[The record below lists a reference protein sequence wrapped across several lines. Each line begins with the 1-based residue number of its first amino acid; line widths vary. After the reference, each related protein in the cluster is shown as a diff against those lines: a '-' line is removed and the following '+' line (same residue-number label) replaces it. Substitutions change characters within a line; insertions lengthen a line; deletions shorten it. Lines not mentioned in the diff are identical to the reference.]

1 MLNSK
6 KNFPKIFK
14 ALASYTISI
23 INILVFLI
31 ISIGIIAE
39 IIGYNDKDQ
48 ILGKYGSIV
57 ASQFYYLFGFS
68 GIIFSIYMLKKSSDF
83 LKAKENKKLFKNIF
97 LILIITISL
106 GGLIFI
112 FREFVTVFNNYK
124 IIGFIPFKLSDF
136 LVKNLA
142 GSIGT
147 TLFYILIS
155 IFSINQ
161 LNNKLLS
168 AILKKIVNSF
178 SKLRFVFNNYKIIGF
193 IPFKLSDFLV
203 KNIAGSIGTTLFYIL
218 ISIFSINQLNN
229 KLLSSILKKIVNSF
243 SKLRFIF
250 NRTKYQN
257 TSKDEENEI
266 KINLEKEPEKQKL
279 QLEDKVEQVVETG
292 VVKNEKRKKKFT
304 NFQLPSLSLLDEPEK
319 PKVPYNKEMALEK
332 ARSIEEK
339 LVNFGIEGK
348 ITEIK
353 PGPVITMY
361 EYKPAAGTKI
371 NKIASLSNDL
381 AMALKATRVRII
393 APIPGK
399 DVVGIEVPN
408 DIRETVYLK
417 ELLSKEKFKKDLSPI
432 FLSLGKDIGG
442 SPMFMDLKKAPHLM
456 IAGTT
461 GSGKSVFLHSIIT
474 SMLYKGTPQDLRFIM
489 IDPKMLELSGYEDI
503 PHLLH
508 PVVTDPKKSAAA
520 LRWAVKEMEMRYK
533 LLSDIGVRDIDSYNS
548 KVQSN
553 NDFDAASDLLPY
565 IVIIIDELADL
576 MFVAPNEIKESI
588 TRLSQMA
595 RAAGIHLIVASQRPS
610 ADVVAGLIK
619 ANFPARI
626 SFAVSSKTDSRI
638 ILDASGAEEL
648 LGKGDMLLLQPPN
661 NLIRIQGSI
670 ISDKE
675 RENISNH
682 LKKESPPE
690 YNSEITKVEE
700 ETIEGEE
707 LNYEKDALYDQALE
721 IVKQTKQ
728 ASISMVQRR
737 LKIGYNRAANIIE
750 MMERE
755 GIVGE
760 QESAGKPRK
769 VNI

>member
-1 MLNSK
+1 MSK
-6 KNFPKIFK
+6 IKDKFNNFLKIIPQ
-14 ALASYTISI
+14 Y
-23 INILVFLI
+23 ILVI
-31 ISIGIIAE
+31 
-39 IIGYNDKDQ
+39 
-48 ILGKYGSIV
+48 
-57 ASQFYYLFGFS
+57 FGLLTF
-68 GIIFSIYMLKKSSDF
+68 
-83 LKAKENKKLFKNIF
+83 
-97 LILIITISL
+97 LIITIGIFIELLDIENKQQVIGYYGSYISSGFYYYFGLSGLIISLYGLYKLLNYFSNKKDENIIKKTFFVFLLSVSL

-112 FREFVTVFNNYK
+112 FREYITLFDNYK
-124 IIGFIPFKLSDF
+124 IIGFISYKITDFLIIKLS
-136 LVKNLA
+136 

-147 TLFYILIS
+147 TIFYIFLS
-155 IFSINQ
+155 IFSIIQINS
-161 LNNKLLS
+161 NVINIVRKLF
-168 AILKKIVNSF
+168 K
-178 SKLRFVFNNYKIIGF
+178 
-193 IPFKLSDFLV
+193 KLSFR
-203 KNIAGSIGTTLFYIL
+203 KSNIKVSDV
-218 ISIFSINQLNN
+218 N
-229 KLLSSILKKIVNSF
+229 KSDNK
-243 SKLRFIF
+243 
-250 NRTKYQN
+250 
-257 TSKDEENEI
+257 I
-266 KINLEKEPEKQKL
+266 KINIDKDL
-279 QLEDKVEQVVETG
+279 DKVPEEELIIEKVENENN
-292 VVKNEKRKKKFT
+292 VSLKAKNKDYYSNYK
-304 NFQLPSLSLLDEPEK
+304 LPALTLLDEPNK
-319 PKVPYNKEMALEK
+319 PKLPYDKTVAIEK
-332 ARSIEEK
+332 AKNIEEK
-339 LVNFGIEGK
+339 LLNFGIEGK

-361 EYKPAAGTKI
+361 EYKPQAGTKI

-381 AMALKATRVRII
+381 AMSLKATRVRIV

-408 DIRETVYLK
+408 ENRETVYLK
-417 ELLSKEKFKKDLSPI
+417 ELLSKDRFKKDTSPI
-432 FLSLGKDIGG
+432 FLSLGKDISG

-461 GSGKSVFLHSIIT
+461 GSGKSVFLHSIIA
-474 SMLYKGTPQDLRFIM
+474 SMFYKASPQDLRFIM

-520 LRWAVKEMEMRYK
+520 LKWAVKEMETRYK
-533 LLSDIGVRDIDSYNS
+533 LLSDIGVRDIDSYNNKIKNSSDYDS
-548 KVQSN
+548 KTDV
-553 NDFDAASDLLPY
+553 LPY

-638 ILDASGAEEL
+638 ILDSSGAEEL

-675 RENISNH
+675 RENIASH
-682 LKKESPPE
+682 LKIQGKPD
-690 YNSEITKVEE
+690 YNSDITKLINDNVEND
-700 ETIEGEE
+700 E
-707 LNYEKDALYDQALE
+707 LNIEKDPLYDQALE
-721 IVKQTKQ
+721 IIKQTQQ
-728 ASISMVQRR
+728 ASISMIQRR

-750 MMERE
+750 MMERD

-769 VNI
+769 VYL

>member
-1 MLNSK
+1 MLK
-6 KNFPKIFK
+6 LKDKFTKFFGIVPI
-14 ALASYTISI
+14 Y
-23 INILVFLI
+23 ILVILALLTFLI

-39 IIGYNDKDQ
+39 VFNVSDKKV
-48 ILGKYGSIV
+48 ILGVYGSYI
-57 ASQFYYLFGFS
+57 STKFYYFFGIS
-68 GIIFSIYMLKKSSDF
+68 GLIISIYSI
-83 LKAKENKKLFKNIF
+83 KKLLNFFTHKIDKGLGKRFFFIF
-97 LILIITISL
+97 ILSIST
-106 GGLIFI
+106 GGLIYL
-112 FREFVTVFNNYK
+112 FREYVNLFNNYQ
-124 IIGFIPFKLSDF
+124 IIGLIPFKLSEF
-136 LVKNLA
+136 LIKILA

-147 TLFYILIS
+147 TIFYLFIS
-155 IFSINQ
+155 VFSILQ
-161 LNNKLLS
+161 LKNNFFTNV
-168 AILKKIVNSF
+168 I
-178 SKLRFVFNNYKIIGF
+178 KIIKTF
-193 IPFKLSDFLV
+193 NKKERVSDN
-203 KNIAGSIGTTLFYIL
+203 KKEK
-218 ISIFSINQLNN
+218 INQN
-229 KLLSSILKKIVNSF
+229 
-243 SKLRFIF
+243 
-250 NRTKYQN
+250 
-257 TSKDEENEI
+257 EEI
-266 KINLEKEPEKQKL
+266 KINIEKDNIKVSEAEALVSEPL
-279 QLEDKVEQVVETG
+279 DKTNT
-292 VVKNEKRKKKFT
+292 KKIIKDNNKKKYDDFI
-304 NFQLPSLSLLDEPEK
+304 LPGLNLLDEPVE
-319 PKVPYNKEMALEK
+319 PKVPYDKNIAIEK
-332 ARSIEEK
+332 AKGIEEK
-339 LVNFGIEGK
+339 LLNFGIEGK

-361 EYKPAAGTKI
+361 EYKPEAGTKI

-408 DIRETVYLK
+408 DNRETVFLK
-417 ELLSKEKFKKDLSPI
+417 ELLSKEKFKNDSSPI
-432 FLSLGKDIGG
+432 FLSLGKDISGA
-442 SPMFMDLKKAPHLM
+442 PMFMDLKKAPHLM

-474 SMLYKGTPQDLRFIM
+474 SMLYKASPKELRFIM
-489 IDPKMLELSGYEDI
+489 IDPKMLELSGYEDV

-520 LRWAVKEMEMRYK
+520 LKWAVREMETRYK

-548 KVQSN
+548 KVQKSSDYN
-553 NDFDAASDLLPY
+553 TDSDLLPY

-638 ILDASGAEEL
+638 ILDSSGAEEL

-670 ISDKE
+670 ISDGE
-675 RENISNH
+675 RENISTH
-682 LKKESPPE
+682 LKDQSPPE
-690 YNSEITKVEE
+690 YNEEITKIPDESFDTE
-700 ETIEGEE
+700 DINISKDP
-707 LNYEKDALYDQALE
+707 LYEQALE
-721 IVKQTKQ
+721 IVTQTKQ

-760 QESAGKPRK
+760 QEAAGKPRK

>member
-6 KNFPKIFK
+6 NNFPKIFK
-14 ALASYTISI
+14 VLASYTLSI
-23 INILVFLI
+23 INILIFLI

-39 IIGYNDKDQ
+39 IIGYSDKNL
-48 ILGKYGSIV
+48 ILGKYGSII
-57 ASQFYYLFGFS
+57 ASQFYYLFGLS
-68 GIIFSIYMLKKSSDF
+68 GIIFSVYILKKSLDF

-97 LILIITISL
+97 LILIITISC

-112 FREFVTVFNNYK
+112 FREFFAVFNNYR

-136 LVKNLA
+136 LIKNIA
-142 GSIGT
+142 GSVGT

-155 IFSINQ
+155 TFSINQ
-161 LNNKLLS
+161 LNNKLLEIIS
-168 AILKKIVNSF
+168 KKLINLI
-178 SKLRFVFNNYKIIGF
+178 SKLKFVFNKTEDQ
-193 IPFKLSDFLV
+193 S
-203 KNIAGSIGTTLFYIL
+203 
-218 ISIFSINQLNN
+218 
-229 KLLSSILKKIVNSF
+229 
-243 SKLRFIF
+243 
-250 NRTKYQN
+250 
-257 TSKDEENEI
+257 TSKNEENEI
-266 KINLEKEPEKQKL
+266 KINLEKEPEKQKPIV
-279 QLEDKVEQVVETG
+279 ENRVEQIAESNI
-292 VVKNEKRKKKFT
+292 VKSEKRKKKFT

-319 PKVPYNKEMALEK
+319 PKVPYNKEMALNK

-417 ELLSKEKFKKDLSPI
+417 ELLSKDKFKKDLSPI

-520 LRWAVKEMEMRYK
+520 LKWAVKEMEMRYK

-548 KVQSN
+548 KIQSN
-553 NDFDAASDLLPY
+553 NDFDATSDLLPY

-682 LKKESPPE
+682 LKNESPPE

-700 ETIEGEE
+700 ESIEGEE

>member
-6 KNFPKIFK
+6 NNFPKIFK
-14 ALASYTISI
+14 VLALYTLSI
-23 INILVFLI
+23 INILIFLI

-39 IIGYNDKDQ
+39 IIGYSDKNL
-48 ILGKYGSIV
+48 ILGKYGSII
-57 ASQFYYLFGFS
+57 ASQFYYLFGLS
-68 GIIFSIYMLKKSSDF
+68 GIIFSIYILKKSLDF

-97 LILIITISL
+97 LILIITISC

-112 FREFVTVFNNYK
+112 FREFFAVFNNYK

-136 LVKNLA
+136 LIKNIA
-142 GSIGT
+142 GSVGT
-147 TLFYILIS
+147 TLFYVLIS

-161 LNNKLLS
+161 LNDKLLGIIS
-168 AILKKIVNSF
+168 KKLINLI
-178 SKLRFVFNNYKIIGF
+178 SKL
-193 IPFKLSDFLV
+193 
-203 KNIAGSIGTTLFYIL
+203 
-218 ISIFSINQLNN
+218 
-229 KLLSSILKKIVNSF
+229 KLL
-243 SKLRFIF
+243 F
-250 NRTKYQN
+250 NKTEDQS
-257 TSKDEENEI
+257 TSKNEENEI
-266 KINLEKEPEKQKL
+266 KINLEKEPEKQKPIV
-279 QLEDKVEQVVETG
+279 EDRVEQIAESN

-319 PKVPYNKEMALEK
+319 PKVPYNKEMALDK

-417 ELLSKEKFKKDLSPI
+417 ELLSKDKFKKDLSPI

-520 LRWAVKEMEMRYK
+520 LKWAVKEMEMRYK

-553 NDFDAASDLLPY
+553 NDFDATSDLLPY

-682 LKKESPPE
+682 LKNESPPE

-700 ETIEGEE
+700 ESVEGEE

>member
-6 KNFPKIFK
+6 NNFPKIFK
-14 ALASYTISI
+14 VLALYTLSI
-23 INILVFLI
+23 INILIFLI

-39 IIGYNDKDQ
+39 IIGYNEKNL
-48 ILGKYGSIV
+48 ILGKYGSII
-57 ASQFYYLFGFS
+57 ASQFYYLFGLS
-68 GIIFSIYMLKKSSDF
+68 GIIFSIYILKKSLDF

-97 LILIITISL
+97 LILIITISC

-112 FREFVTVFNNYK
+112 FREFFAVFNNYK

-136 LVKNLA
+136 LIKNIA
-142 GSIGT
+142 GSVGT

-161 LNNKLLS
+161 LNDKLLGIIS
-168 AILKKIVNSF
+168 KKLINLI
-178 SKLRFVFNNYKIIGF
+178 SKL
-193 IPFKLSDFLV
+193 
-203 KNIAGSIGTTLFYIL
+203 
-218 ISIFSINQLNN
+218 
-229 KLLSSILKKIVNSF
+229 KLL
-243 SKLRFIF
+243 F
-250 NRTKYQN
+250 NKTEDQS
-257 TSKDEENEI
+257 TSKNEENEI
-266 KINLEKEPEKQKL
+266 KINLEKEPEKQKPIV
-279 QLEDKVEQVVETG
+279 EDRVEQIAESN

-319 PKVPYNKEMALEK
+319 PKVPYNKEMALDK

-417 ELLSKEKFKKDLSPI
+417 ELLSKDKFKKDLSPI

-520 LRWAVKEMEMRYK
+520 LKWAVKEMEMRYK

-553 NDFDAASDLLPY
+553 NDFDATSDLLPY

-682 LKKESPPE
+682 LKNESPPE

-700 ETIEGEE
+700 ESIEGEE

>member
-1 MLNSK
+1 MSK
-6 KNFPKIFK
+6 IKDKFNNFLKIIPQ
-14 ALASYTISI
+14 Y
-23 INILVFLI
+23 ILVI
-31 ISIGIIAE
+31 
-39 IIGYNDKDQ
+39 
-48 ILGKYGSIV
+48 
-57 ASQFYYLFGFS
+57 FGLLTF
-68 GIIFSIYMLKKSSDF
+68 
-83 LKAKENKKLFKNIF
+83 
-97 LILIITISL
+97 LIITIGIFIELLDIENKQQVIGYYGSYISSGFYYYFGLSGLIISLYGLYKLLNYFSNKKDENIIKKTFFVFLLSVSL

-112 FREFVTVFNNYK
+112 FREYITLFDNYK
-124 IIGFIPFKLSDF
+124 IIGFISYKITDFLIIKLS
-136 LVKNLA
+136 

-147 TLFYILIS
+147 TIFYIFLS
-155 IFSINQ
+155 IFSIIQINS
-161 LNNKLLS
+161 NVINIVRKLF
-168 AILKKIVNSF
+168 K
-178 SKLRFVFNNYKIIGF
+178 
-193 IPFKLSDFLV
+193 KLSFR
-203 KNIAGSIGTTLFYIL
+203 KSNIKVSDV
-218 ISIFSINQLNN
+218 N
-229 KLLSSILKKIVNSF
+229 KSDNK
-243 SKLRFIF
+243 
-250 NRTKYQN
+250 
-257 TSKDEENEI
+257 I
-266 KINLEKEPEKQKL
+266 KINIDKDL
-279 QLEDKVEQVVETG
+279 DKVPEEELIIEKVENENN
-292 VVKNEKRKKKFT
+292 VSLKAKNKDYYSNYK
-304 NFQLPSLSLLDEPEK
+304 LPALTLLDEPNK
-319 PKVPYNKEMALEK
+319 PKLPYDKSVAIEK
-332 ARSIEEK
+332 AKNIEEK
-339 LVNFGIEGK
+339 LLNFGIEGK

-361 EYKPAAGTKI
+361 EYKPQAGTKI

-381 AMALKATRVRII
+381 AMSLKATRVRIV

-408 DIRETVYLK
+408 ENRETVYLK
-417 ELLSKEKFKKDLSPI
+417 ELLSKDRFKKDTSPI
-432 FLSLGKDIGG
+432 FLSLGKDISG

-461 GSGKSVFLHSIIT
+461 GSGKSVFLHSIIA
-474 SMLYKGTPQDLRFIM
+474 SMFFKASPQDLKFIM

-520 LRWAVKEMEMRYK
+520 LKWAVKEMETRYK
-533 LLSDIGVRDIDSYNS
+533 LLSDIGVRDIDSYNNKIKNSSDYDS
-548 KVQSN
+548 KTDV
-553 NDFDAASDLLPY
+553 LPY

-638 ILDASGAEEL
+638 ILDSSGAEEL

-675 RENISNH
+675 RENIASH
-682 LKKESPPE
+682 LKIQGKPD
-690 YNSEITKVEE
+690 YNSDITKLINDNVEND
-700 ETIEGEE
+700 E
-707 LNYEKDALYDQALE
+707 LNIEKDPLYDQALE
-721 IVKQTKQ
+721 IIKQTQQ
-728 ASISMVQRR
+728 ASISMIQRR

-750 MMERE
+750 MMERD

-769 VNI
+769 VYL

>member
-6 KNFPKIFK
+6 NNFPKIFK
-14 ALASYTISI
+14 VLALYTLSI
-23 INILVFLI
+23 INILIFLI

-39 IIGYNDKDQ
+39 IIGYSDKNL
-48 ILGKYGSIV
+48 ILGKYGSII
-57 ASQFYYLFGFS
+57 ASQFYYLFGLS
-68 GIIFSIYMLKKSSDF
+68 GIIFSIYILKKSLDF

-97 LILIITISL
+97 LILIITISC

-112 FREFVTVFNNYK
+112 FREFFAVFNNYK

-136 LVKNLA
+136 LIKNIA
-142 GSIGT
+142 GSVGT

-161 LNNKLLS
+161 LNNKLLGIIS
-168 AILKKIVNSF
+168 KKLINLI
-178 SKLRFVFNNYKIIGF
+178 SKL
-193 IPFKLSDFLV
+193 
-203 KNIAGSIGTTLFYIL
+203 
-218 ISIFSINQLNN
+218 
-229 KLLSSILKKIVNSF
+229 KLL
-243 SKLRFIF
+243 F
-250 NRTKYQN
+250 NKTEDQS
-257 TSKDEENEI
+257 TSKNEENEI
-266 KINLEKEPEKQKL
+266 KINLEKEPEKQKPIV
-279 QLEDKVEQVVETG
+279 EDRVEQIAERN

-319 PKVPYNKEMALEK
+319 PKVPYNKEMALDK

-417 ELLSKEKFKKDLSPI
+417 ELLSKDKFKKDLSPI

-520 LRWAVKEMEMRYK
+520 LKWAVKEMEMRYK

-553 NDFDAASDLLPY
+553 NDFDATSDLLPY

-682 LKKESPPE
+682 LKNESPPE

-700 ETIEGEE
+700 ESIEGEE

>member
-1 MLNSK
+1 MSK
-6 KNFPKIFK
+6 IKDKFNNFLKIIPQ
-14 ALASYTISI
+14 Y
-23 INILVFLI
+23 ILVI
-31 ISIGIIAE
+31 
-39 IIGYNDKDQ
+39 
-48 ILGKYGSIV
+48 
-57 ASQFYYLFGFS
+57 FGLLTF
-68 GIIFSIYMLKKSSDF
+68 
-83 LKAKENKKLFKNIF
+83 
-97 LILIITISL
+97 LIITIGIFIELLDIENKQQVIGYYGSYISSGFYYYFGLSGLIISLYGLYKLLNYFSNKKDENIIKKTFFVFLLSVSL

-112 FREFVTVFNNYK
+112 FREYITLFDNYK
-124 IIGFIPFKLSDF
+124 IIGFISYKITDFLIIKLS
-136 LVKNLA
+136 

-147 TLFYILIS
+147 TIFYIFLS
-155 IFSINQ
+155 IFSIIQINS
-161 LNNKLLS
+161 NVINIVKKLF
-168 AILKKIVNSF
+168 K
-178 SKLRFVFNNYKIIGF
+178 
-193 IPFKLSDFLV
+193 KLSFR
-203 KNIAGSIGTTLFYIL
+203 KSNIKVSDV
-218 ISIFSINQLNN
+218 N
-229 KLLSSILKKIVNSF
+229 KSDNK
-243 SKLRFIF
+243 
-250 NRTKYQN
+250 
-257 TSKDEENEI
+257 I
-266 KINLEKEPEKQKL
+266 KINIDKDL
-279 QLEDKVEQVVETG
+279 DKVPEEELIIEKVENENN
-292 VVKNEKRKKKFT
+292 VSLKAKNKDYYSNYK
-304 NFQLPSLSLLDEPEK
+304 LPALTLLDEPNK
-319 PKVPYNKEMALEK
+319 PKLPYDKTVAIEK
-332 ARSIEEK
+332 AKNIEEK
-339 LVNFGIEGK
+339 LLNFGIEGK

-361 EYKPAAGTKI
+361 EYKPQAGTKI

-381 AMALKATRVRII
+381 AMSLKATRVRIV

-408 DIRETVYLK
+408 ENRETVYLK
-417 ELLSKEKFKKDLSPI
+417 ELLSKDRFKKDTSPI
-432 FLSLGKDIGG
+432 FLSLGKDISG

-461 GSGKSVFLHSIIT
+461 GSGKSVFLHSIIA
-474 SMLYKGTPQDLRFIM
+474 SMFYKASPQDLRFIM

-520 LRWAVKEMEMRYK
+520 LKWAVKEMETRYK
-533 LLSDIGVRDIDSYNS
+533 LLSDIGVRDIDSYNNKIKNSSDYDS
-548 KVQSN
+548 KTDV
-553 NDFDAASDLLPY
+553 LPY

-638 ILDASGAEEL
+638 ILDSSGAEEL

-675 RENISNH
+675 RENIASH
-682 LKKESPPE
+682 LKIQGKPD
-690 YNSEITKVEE
+690 YNSDITKLINDNVEND
-700 ETIEGEE
+700 E
-707 LNYEKDALYDQALE
+707 LNIEKDPLYDQALE
-721 IVKQTKQ
+721 IIKQTQQ
-728 ASISMVQRR
+728 ASISMIQRR

-750 MMERE
+750 MMERD

-769 VNI
+769 VYL

>member
-1 MLNSK
+1 MSK
-6 KNFPKIFK
+6 IKDKFNNFLKIIPQ
-14 ALASYTISI
+14 Y
-23 INILVFLI
+23 ILVI
-31 ISIGIIAE
+31 
-39 IIGYNDKDQ
+39 
-48 ILGKYGSIV
+48 
-57 ASQFYYLFGFS
+57 FGLLTF
-68 GIIFSIYMLKKSSDF
+68 
-83 LKAKENKKLFKNIF
+83 
-97 LILIITISL
+97 LIITIGIFIELLDIENKQQVIGYYGSYISSGFYYYFGLSGLIISLYGLYKLLNYFSNKKDENIIKKTFFVFLLSVSL

-112 FREFVTVFNNYK
+112 FREYITLFDNYK
-124 IIGFIPFKLSDF
+124 IIGFISYKITDFLIIKLS
-136 LVKNLA
+136 

-147 TLFYILIS
+147 TIFYIFLS
-155 IFSINQ
+155 IFSIIQINS
-161 LNNKLLS
+161 NVINIVKKLF
-168 AILKKIVNSF
+168 K
-178 SKLRFVFNNYKIIGF
+178 
-193 IPFKLSDFLV
+193 KLSFRKSNIKVSDV
-203 KNIAGSIGTTLFYIL
+203 NKND
-218 ISIFSINQLNN
+218 N
-229 KLLSSILKKIVNSF
+229 K
-243 SKLRFIF
+243 
-250 NRTKYQN
+250 
-257 TSKDEENEI
+257 I
-266 KINLEKEPEKQKL
+266 KINIDKDLDKIPEEEL
-279 QLEDKVEQVVETG
+279 IIEKVENENNVSLKA
-292 VVKNEKRKKKFT
+292 KNKDYYSNYK
-304 NFQLPSLSLLDEPEK
+304 LPALTLLDEPNK
-319 PKVPYNKEMALEK
+319 PKLPYDKSVAIEK
-332 ARSIEEK
+332 AKNIEEK
-339 LVNFGIEGK
+339 LLNFGIEGK

-361 EYKPAAGTKI
+361 EYKPQAGTKI

-381 AMALKATRVRII
+381 AMSLKATRVRIV

-408 DIRETVYLK
+408 ENRETVYLK
-417 ELLSKEKFKKDLSPI
+417 ELLSKDRFKKDTSPI
-432 FLSLGKDIGG
+432 FLSLGKDISG

-461 GSGKSVFLHSIIT
+461 GSGKSVFLHSIIA
-474 SMLYKGTPQDLRFIM
+474 SMFYKASPQDLRFIM

-520 LRWAVKEMEMRYK
+520 LKWAVKEMETRYK
-533 LLSDIGVRDIDSYNS
+533 LLSDIGVRDIDSYNNKIKNSSDYDS
-548 KVQSN
+548 KTDV
-553 NDFDAASDLLPY
+553 LPY

-638 ILDASGAEEL
+638 ILDSSGAEEL

-675 RENISNH
+675 RENIASH
-682 LKKESPPE
+682 LKIQGKPD
-690 YNSEITKVEE
+690 YNSDITKLINDNVEND
-700 ETIEGEE
+700 E
-707 LNYEKDALYDQALE
+707 LNIEKDPLYDQALE
-721 IVKQTKQ
+721 IIKQTQQ
-728 ASISMVQRR
+728 ASISMIQRR

-750 MMERE
+750 MMERD

-769 VNI
+769 VYL

>member
-1 MLNSK
+1 MIKIKEKLT
-6 KNFPKIFK
+6 NFFKQVPIYLSVIFS
-14 ALASYTISI
+14 L
-23 INILVFLI
+23 LVFLI
-31 ISIGIIAE
+31 ISLGILIE
-39 IIGYNDKDQ
+39 VFDISDKKSV
-48 ILGKYGSIV
+48 LGLYGSLLG
-57 ASQFYYLFGFS
+57 SKFYYFFGFS
-68 GIIFSIYMLKKSSDF
+68 GLFISLYFIKKSLEFFYKKNSDDF
-83 LKAKENKKLFKNIF
+83 IKKFFFIF
-97 LILIITISL
+97 LLSL
-106 GGLIFI
+106 SCGGLIFL
-112 FREFVTVFNNYK
+112 FRKYIAFFDNHEFIGLIPYK
-124 IIGFIPFKLSDF
+124 ISSY
-136 LVKNLA
+136 LVSNIS

-147 TLFYILIS
+147 TIFYIFIL
-155 IFSINQ
+155 IFSLKQ
-161 LNNKLLS
+161 LNEDIFK
-168 AILKKIVNSF
+168 ILKNAISRLTRSKVKKNNNKNNLGMNDEITIKIDKESEKIAENKILDGELSEVPKVLDNDE
-178 SKLRFVFNNYKIIGF
+178 KKKKKKYMDFNLPSLNLLDDPKEPKI
-193 IPFKLSDFLV
+193 PYD
-203 KNIAGSIGTTLFYIL
+203 KNIAIEKAKGIED
-218 ISIFSINQLNN
+218 
-229 KLLSSILKKIVNSF
+229 KLL
-243 SKLRFIF
+243 
-250 NRTKYQN
+250 
-257 TSKDEENEI
+257 
-266 KINLEKEPEKQKL
+266 
-279 QLEDKVEQVVETG
+279 
-292 VVKNEKRKKKFT
+292 
-304 NFQLPSLSLLDEPEK
+304 
-319 PKVPYNKEMALEK
+319 
-332 ARSIEEK
+332 
-339 LVNFGIEGK
+339 NFGISGK

-361 EYKPAAGTKI
+361 EYKPEAGTKI
-371 NKIASLSNDL
+371 NKIASLSDDL

-408 DIRETVYLK
+408 DNRETVYLK
-417 ELLSKEKFKKDLSPI
+417 ELLSKDTFTKDNSPI
-432 FLSLGKDIGG
+432 FLSLGKDISG
-442 SPMFMDLKKAPHLM
+442 SPKFMDLIKAPHLM

-461 GSGKSVFLHSIIT
+461 GSCKSVFLHSIIT
-474 SMLYKGTPQDLRFIM
+474 SMLFKATPQDLRFIM

-520 LRWAVKEMEMRYK
+520 LKWAVKEMETRYK
-533 LLSDIGVRDIDSYNS
+533 LLSDIGVRDIDSYNE
-548 KVQSN
+548 KVQKNIDYNPST
-553 NDFDAASDLLPY
+553 DVLPY

-576 MFVAPNEIKESI
+576 MFVAPSEIKESI

-638 ILDASGAEEL
+638 ILDSSGAEEL

-670 ISDKE
+670 ISDLE
-675 RENISNH
+675 RENISTH
-682 LKKESPPE
+682 LKAQSPPD
-690 YNSEITKVEE
+690 YNNEITKIPEE
-700 ETIEGEE
+700 SIDSDDI
-707 LNYEKDALYDQALE
+707 NISKDPLYDQALE
-721 IVKQTKQ
+721 IVIQTKQ

>member
-1 MLNSK
+1 M
-6 KNFPKIFK
+6 
-14 ALASYTISI
+14 
-23 INILVFLI
+23 
-31 ISIGIIAE
+31 
-39 IIGYNDKDQ
+39 
-48 ILGKYGSIV
+48 
-57 ASQFYYLFGFS
+57 
-68 GIIFSIYMLKKSSDF
+68 
-83 LKAKENKKLFKNIF
+83 
-97 LILIITISL
+97 
-106 GGLIFI
+106 
-112 FREFVTVFNNYK
+112 
-124 IIGFIPFKLSDF
+124 IPFKLSEF
-136 LVKNLA
+136 LIKILA

-147 TLFYILIS
+147 TIFYLFIS
-155 IFSINQ
+155 VFSILQ
-161 LNNKLLS
+161 LKNNFFTNV
-168 AILKKIVNSF
+168 I
-178 SKLRFVFNNYKIIGF
+178 KIIKTF
-193 IPFKLSDFLV
+193 NKKERVSDN
-203 KNIAGSIGTTLFYIL
+203 KKEK
-218 ISIFSINQLNN
+218 INQN
-229 KLLSSILKKIVNSF
+229 
-243 SKLRFIF
+243 
-250 NRTKYQN
+250 
-257 TSKDEENEI
+257 EEI
-266 KINLEKEPEKQKL
+266 KINIEKDNIKVSEAEALVSEPL
-279 QLEDKVEQVVETG
+279 DKTNT
-292 VVKNEKRKKKFT
+292 KKIIKDNNKKKYDDFI
-304 NFQLPSLSLLDEPEK
+304 LPGLNLLDEPVE
-319 PKVPYNKEMALEK
+319 PKVPYDKNIAIEK
-332 ARSIEEK
+332 AKGIEEK
-339 LVNFGIEGK
+339 LLNFGIEGK

-361 EYKPAAGTKI
+361 EYKPEAGTKI

-408 DIRETVYLK
+408 DNRETVFLK
-417 ELLSKEKFKKDLSPI
+417 ELLSKEKFKNDSSPI
-432 FLSLGKDIGG
+432 FLSLGKDISGA
-442 SPMFMDLKKAPHLM
+442 PMFMDLKKAPHLM

-474 SMLYKGTPQDLRFIM
+474 SMLYKASPKELRFIM
-489 IDPKMLELSGYEDI
+489 IDPKMLELSGYEDV

-520 LRWAVKEMEMRYK
+520 LKWAVREMETRYK

-548 KVQSN
+548 KVQKSSDYN
-553 NDFDAASDLLPY
+553 TDSDLLPY

-638 ILDASGAEEL
+638 ILDSSGAEEL

-670 ISDKE
+670 ISDGE
-675 RENISNH
+675 RENISTH
-682 LKKESPPE
+682 LKDQSPPE
-690 YNSEITKVEE
+690 YNEEITKIPDESFDTE
-700 ETIEGEE
+700 DINISKDP
-707 LNYEKDALYDQALE
+707 LYEQALE
-721 IVKQTKQ
+721 IVTQTKQ

-760 QESAGKPRK
+760 QEAAGKPRK

>member
-6 KNFPKIFK
+6 NNFTKIFK
-14 ALASYTISI
+14 VLASYTLSI
-23 INILVFLI
+23 INILIFLI

-39 IIGYNDKDQ
+39 IIGYSDKNL
-48 ILGKYGSIV
+48 ILGKYGSII
-57 ASQFYYLFGFS
+57 ASQFYYLFGLS
-68 GIIFSIYMLKKSSDF
+68 GIIFSVYILKKSLDF

-97 LILIITISL
+97 LILIITISC

-112 FREFVTVFNNYK
+112 FREFFAVFNNYR

-136 LVKNLA
+136 LIKNIA
-142 GSIGT
+142 GSVGT

-155 IFSINQ
+155 TFSINQ
-161 LNNKLLS
+161 LNNKLLEIIS
-168 AILKKIVNSF
+168 KKLINLI
-178 SKLRFVFNNYKIIGF
+178 SKLKFVFNKTEDQ
-193 IPFKLSDFLV
+193 S
-203 KNIAGSIGTTLFYIL
+203 
-218 ISIFSINQLNN
+218 
-229 KLLSSILKKIVNSF
+229 
-243 SKLRFIF
+243 
-250 NRTKYQN
+250 
-257 TSKDEENEI
+257 TSKNEENEI
-266 KINLEKEPEKQKL
+266 KINLEKEPEKQKPIV
-279 QLEDKVEQVVETG
+279 ENRVEQIAESNI
-292 VVKNEKRKKKFT
+292 VKSEKRKKKFT

-319 PKVPYNKEMALEK
+319 PKVPYNKEMALNK

-417 ELLSKEKFKKDLSPI
+417 ELLSKDKFKKDLSPI

-520 LRWAVKEMEMRYK
+520 LKWAVKEMEMRYK

-553 NDFDAASDLLPY
+553 NDFDATSDLLPY

-682 LKKESPPE
+682 LKNESPPE

-700 ETIEGEE
+700 ESIEGEE

-750 MMERE
+750 MMEKE